1 MTHFKSTRTVNPKN
15 PLVFSFDVSDSNVE
29 FLVGIHEH
37 FTLEIKPNNS
47 EGSISEIVSS
57 NISNTKS
64 SNNDT
69 FLGTKIIIEE
79 NESAS
84 GLILNDTIIHEKP
97 NEIYKE
103 DNSLIIEDKNFTKI
117 GKSLSLNDLYNGAE
131 IFFLTDEPK
140 TTDVIISH
148 LGLYERVNQEA
159 YTITPFI
166 LETNDEINLL
176 VDVDNNSI
184 SFLKLGDEV
193 EKDFSKDA
201 TTIYTE
207 KTLTYTSKHYQ
218 VSDKLIAPYRIRFVI
233 SNDGRILTISIYD
246 KDKKSWKTL
255 NTFIF
260 NIEKINGEQTLLFS
274 VSKTSAIS
282 NITANF

>member
-1 MTHFKSTRTVNPKN
+1 MTHFKSARTVNPKN

-29 FLVGIHEH
+29 FLVGIHGH

-57 NISNTKS
+57 NISNTKTD
-64 SNNDT
+64 NET

-79 NESAS
+79 DESSS
-84 GLILNDTIIHEKP
+84 GIILEDTIIHEKP

-103 DNSLIIEDKNFTKI
+103 NNTLIIEDKNFTEI

-140 TTDVIISH
+140 TTDVIISD

-184 SFLKLGDEV
+184 SFLKLGDDIGRGCAE
-193 EKDFSKDA
+193 A
-201 TTIYTE
+201 
-207 KTLTYTSKHYQ
+207 H
-218 VSDKLIAPYRIRFVI
+218 IRCLPFFCFRARAHL
-233 SNDGRILTISIYD
+233 SSCLCQALAFRKAALPRHRS
-246 KDKKSWKTL
+246 
-255 NTFIF
+255 
-260 NIEKINGEQTLLFS
+260 
-274 VSKTSAIS
+274 
-282 NITANF
+282 

>member
-1 MTHFKSTRTVNPKN
+1 MTHFKSARTVNPKN

-29 FLVGIHEH
+29 FLVGIHGH

-57 NISNTKS
+57 NISNTKTD
-64 SNNDT
+64 NET

-79 NESAS
+79 DESSS
-84 GLILNDTIIHEKP
+84 GIILDDTIIHDKP

-103 DNSLIIEDKNFTKI
+103 DNSLIIEDKNFTEV

-140 TTDVIISH
+140 TTDVIISD

-193 EKDFSKDA
+193 EKDFSKDV

-207 KTLTYTSKHYQ
+207 KTFTYTAKHYQ
-218 VSDKLIAPYRIRFVI
+218 VSDKLTAPYRIRFVI

>member
-29 FLVGIHEH
+29 FLVGIHGH

-57 NISNTKS
+57 NISSTKS
-64 SNNDT
+64 DNET

-79 NESAS
+79 DESSS
-84 GLILNDTIIHEKP
+84 GLILDDTIIHEKP

-103 DNSLIIEDKNFTKI
+103 DNSLIIEDKNFTEV

-140 TTDVIISH
+140 TTDVIISD

-159 YTITPFI
+159 YSITPFI

-193 EKDFSKDA
+193 EKDFSKDV

-207 KTLTYTSKHYQ
+207 KTFTYTAKHY
-218 VSDKLIAPYRIRFVI
+218 
-233 SNDGRILTISIYD
+233 
-246 KDKKSWKTL
+246 
-255 NTFIF
+255 
-260 NIEKINGEQTLLFS
+260 
-274 VSKTSAIS
+274 
-282 NITANF
+282 

>member
-1 MTHFKSTRTVNPKN
+1 MTHFKSARTVNPKN
-15 PLVFSFDVSDSNVE
+15 PLAFSFDVSDSNVE
-29 FLVGIHEH
+29 FLVGIHGH

-57 NISNTKS
+57 NISNTKTD
-64 SNNDT
+64 NET

-79 NESAS
+79 DESSS
-84 GLILNDTIIHEKP
+84 GIILDDTIIHEKP
-97 NEIYKE
+97 NEIHKE
-103 DNSLIIEDKNFTKI
+103 NNTLIIEDKNFTEI

-140 TTDVIISH
+140 TTDVIISD

-193 EKDFSKDA
+193 EKDFSKDV

-207 KTLTYTSKHYQ
+207 KTFTYTSKHYQ
-218 VSDKLIAPYRIRFVI
+218 VSDKLLAPYRMRFVI